1 MGDFVQRSAGG
12 NKLPALSVRE
22 ADAQRRS
29 AAAAAIV
36 GGAAA
41 QSQQNA
47 GIAPLYRVADKL
59 AHAVGCGDAGVL
71 AVIGQRKARAGRHFD
86 HGLLFLQLE
95 VGRLHALPKGALHPD
110 CHQFA
115 AADLLEAG
123 HGAFATVRH
132 RDAHQLAR
140 REHILK
146 ALPGDLTD
154 LAAGKGPLER
164 VRDHNA
170 LSHGLTD

>member
-1 MGDFVQRSAGG
+1 MQYGYQGNLSTSWRS
-12 NKLPALSVRE
+12 
-22 ADAQRRS
+22 
-29 AAAAAIV
+29 
-36 GGAAA
+36 
-41 QSQQNA
+41 QNDSD
-47 GIAPLYRVADKL
+47 ADKL

-71 AVIGQRKARAGRHFD
+71 AVIGQRKASAGRHFD

-95 VGRLHALPKGALHPD
+95 VGRLHALPEGALHPD

-170 LSHGLTD
+170 LFHGLTD